1 MDRMI
6 YLAMTGA
13 KQTLN
18 QQASVSHNLAN
29 VSTNGF
35 RAQTSVFRAVPI
47 VGEGAQTRAFV
58 VDSTPKA
65 DFTPGAIQ
73 QTGRDLDIAVQG
85 EGWVAVQAQD
95 GSEGYTRSGSLQ
107 LSANGVLQTQAGQ
120 PVLGDSG
127 PIAIPSETI
136 VTIAGDGTVSTVQ
149 AGNRPASSAVVGR
162 IKLVNPPEA
171 SLERGDDGLFRV
183 RGGAPAQADA
193 KVRVVSGALETSNV
207 NVVDSM
213 VSMISLA
220 RQFDM
225 QMKMLQ
231 NAEGNSRAAAQLLTL
246 QG

>member
-6 YLAMTGA
+6 YTAMTGA

-18 QQASVSHNLAN
+18 QQASVANNLAN
-29 VSTNGF
+29 VSTNGY
-35 RAQTSVFRAVPI
+35 RSQTSAFRAVPI
-47 VGEGAQTRAFV
+47 VGEGAKTRAFV

-65 DFTPGAIQ
+65 DFAPGAIQ
-73 QTGRDLDIAVQG
+73 NTGRDLDIAVQG
-85 EGWVAVQAQD
+85 AGWVAVQAPD
-95 GSEGYTRSGSLQ
+95 GSEGYTRSGALQ
-107 LSANGVLQTQAGQ
+107 LGPNGVLQTLAGHA
-120 PVLGDSG
+120 VLGDAG
-127 PIAIPSETI
+127 PLAIPNDTI
-136 VTIAGDGTVSTVQ
+136 VTIAGDGTVSTVPT
-149 AGNRPASSAVVGR
+149 GNRPAAGAVVGR

-183 RGGAPAQADA
+183 RGGAPAQADGN
-193 KVRVVSGALETSNV
+193 VRVLAGALEASNV

-220 RQFDM
+220 RQFDL

-231 NAEGNSRAAAQLLTL
+231 NADGNSRAAAQLLTL